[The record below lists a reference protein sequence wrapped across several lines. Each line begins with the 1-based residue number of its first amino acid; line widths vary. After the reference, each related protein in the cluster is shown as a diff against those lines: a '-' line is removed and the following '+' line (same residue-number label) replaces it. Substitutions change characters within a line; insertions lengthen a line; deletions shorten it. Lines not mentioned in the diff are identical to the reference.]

1 MAFPNPGVFHSSDNF
16 DYLNVLAQIHNP
28 QPYSNFTHS
37 DLWEE
42 RTVDSPNLGSISTTP
57 GGVAPSSPNA

>member
-1 MAFPNPGVFHSSDNF
+1 MVFLNPRVFHSSDNF
-16 DYLNVLAQIHNP
+16 DHLIVLAQIHNP

-37 DLWEE
+37 DLWKE
-42 RTVDSPNLGSISTTP
+42 RTVGSPNLGSVSTKL